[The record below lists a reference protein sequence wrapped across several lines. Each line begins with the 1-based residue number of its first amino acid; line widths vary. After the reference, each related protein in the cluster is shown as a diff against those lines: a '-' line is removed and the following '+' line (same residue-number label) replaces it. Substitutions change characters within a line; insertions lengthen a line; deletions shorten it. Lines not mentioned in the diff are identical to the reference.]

1 MNVFDYIQDYVN
13 RSNTGLY
20 GDFLQSNEED
30 AKIEQ
35 LLSGD
40 ELLIYRQYKM
50 ADRNRI
56 AANPIEANKAYN
68 KVIPPNYYKQVHSN
82 SFQTNCK
89 HKSKNDY
96 QMLYYDPRAPIYSF
110 P

>member
-20 GDFLQSNEED
+20 GDVLQSNEED
-30 AKIEQ
+30 SKIEQ

-68 KVIPPNYYKQVHSN
+68 KVIPPNYYKQV
-82 SFQTNCK
+82 QGIGLVRQLC
-89 HKSKNDY
+89 
-96 QMLYYDPRAPIYSF
+96 
-110 P
+110 

>member
-20 GDFLQSNEED
+20 GDFLQSNEDD

-40 ELLIYRQYKM
+40 ELLVYKQCKM
-50 ADRNRI
+50 ADKNRI
-56 AANPIEANKAYN
+56 TANSMEANKTYN
-68 KVIPPNYYKQVHSN
+68 KVIPPNYYMEVQGIGLVR
-82 SFQTNCK
+82 QLC
-89 HKSKNDY
+89 
-96 QMLYYDPRAPIYSF
+96 
-110 P
+110 

>member
-30 AKIEQ
+30 SKVEQ

-50 ADRNRI
+50 ADRNRSSQVLKI
-56 AANPIEANKAYN
+56 DDLCNSPEKKL
-68 KVIPPNYYKQVHSN
+68 KVEIFEEQDKELFITV
-82 SFQTNCK
+82 
-89 HKSKNDY
+89 
-96 QMLYYDPRAPIYSF
+96 YSEQ
-110 P
+110 